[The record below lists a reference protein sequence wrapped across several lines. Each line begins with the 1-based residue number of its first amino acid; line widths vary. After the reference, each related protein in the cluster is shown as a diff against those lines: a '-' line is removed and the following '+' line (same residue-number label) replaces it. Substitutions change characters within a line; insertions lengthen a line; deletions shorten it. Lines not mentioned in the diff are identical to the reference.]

1 MSRFRFAFVM
11 FLVLCVGGLCLG
23 GEMLL
28 LSGGTV
34 VANRQDSSTGDDEWF
49 GESVTTLTID
59 AQNIGEEEYIEVS
72 GKITG
77 ISDPLACWV
86 EIGLIPKARWDY
98 WQGAYGGEFK
108 AAVFDKGLYVVSW
121 FVEDGMWALGATL
134 QEGWNVGGSTV
145 TVPGLDVYPLNR
157 PTQHNPWEFSISM
170 YPNAS
175 SGGVAYLDFDSG
187 KIYGDEPFPYGH
199 QTDNNNDYSECY
211 LIAQI
216 WSLVPDAEF
225 SFKHA
230 RARVLSVK

>member
-1 MSRFRFAFVM
+1 MSRFRCMFVM
-11 FLVLCVGGLCLG
+11 FVVLCGVGFCLG
-23 GEMLL
+23 EEMLL

-34 VANRQDSSTGDDEWF
+34 VADRQDLSTGDEAWF

-59 AQNIGEEEYIEVS
+59 AVNIGADQYIEVS

-77 ISDPLACWV
+77 ISDQHRSWV
-86 EIGLIPKARWDY
+86 EIGLIPKERWDY
-98 WQGAYGGEFK
+98 WQETGYE

-134 QEGWNVGGSTV
+134 QEGWNVGGDTV
-145 TVPGLDVYPLNR
+145 KVPGLDVYPLNR
-157 PTQHNPWEFSISM
+157 PTRQNPWEFSISM
-170 YPNAS
+170 YPDG
-175 SGGVAYLDFDSG
+175 SGGGDAYLWFDSG
-187 KIYGDEPFPYGH
+187 KIYGDEPFSYGY

-225 SFKHA
+225 SFKHV
-230 RARVLSVK
+230 RAQVLTMEE

>member
-1 MSRFRFAFVM
+1 MCRIRLMFVM
-11 FLVLCVGGLCLG
+11 MVVFCVGGLCFG
-23 GEMLL
+23 EEMLL

-34 VANRQDSSTGDDEWF
+34 VADRQDSCTGDSAWF

-59 AQNIGEEEYIEVS
+59 AQNIEPDKYIEVS

-98 WQGAYGGEFK
+98 WQEAYGGEFK

-121 FVEDGMWALGATL
+121 FVEDDMWALGATL

-145 TVPGLDVYPLNR
+145 KVPGLDVYPLNR
-157 PTQHNPWEFSISM
+157 PTQNNPWEFSISM
-170 YPNAS
+170 YPQVS
-175 SGGVAYLDFDSG
+175 DGGEAYLWFDSG
-187 KIYGDEPFPYGH
+187 KVYGDEPFFYGY

-216 WSLVPDAEF
+216 WSLAEGAEF
-225 SFKHA
+225 SFKHV